1 MSTYGF
7 STKLN
12 VTLEEATSRVTELL
26 KQQGFGILTEIN
38 AHKVVK
44 DRLGLEMRP
53 YRILGACNPNFAHRA
68 IEHEPDIGLLLPCN
82 VLLREEADGT
92 ITVAFMDPQ
101 SVMGLVQKRELEELG
116 AEVRQRL
123 MTVCNNLQAG

>member
-44 DRLGLEMRP
+44 ERLGLEMRP

-101 SVMGLVQKRELEELG
+101 SVMGLVKRRELEELG

>member
-1 MSTYGF
+1 MYGF
-7 STKLN
+7 STQVN
-12 VTLEEATSRVTELL
+12 MTFEEATSRVTELL
-26 KQQGFGILTEIN
+26 KEQGFGILTEIN

-68 IEHEPDIGLLLPCN
+68 IEQEPDIGLLLPCN
-82 VLLREEADGT
+82 VLIREEADGS

-101 SVMGLVQKRELEELG
+101 SVMGLVQRRELEELG
-116 AEVRQRL
+116 TDVRQRL
-123 MTVCNNLQAG
+123 LSVRDSLQTN

>member
-1 MSTYGF
+1 MYGF
-7 STKLN
+7 STQLN
-12 VTLEEATSRVTELL
+12 TTLEEATSRVTELL

-38 AHKVVK
+38 AHQVVK
-44 DRLGLEMRP
+44 NRLGIDMRP

-68 IEHEPDIGLLLPCN
+68 IEQEPDIGLLLPCN
-82 VLLREEADGT
+82 VLLREEVDGS

-101 SVMGLVQKRELEELG
+101 SVMSLVQKRELEELG

-123 MTVCNNLQAG
+123 MTVRDSLQTNS